1 MKKKEKIAMLAML
14 ALNSFISRITIII
27 IINILFFSYALKLI
41 FLNAFLMYTNY
52 GDIPR

>member
-27 IINILFFSYALKLI
+27 INILFFSCALKLI